1 MGGGKEA
8 EPLRCAGAGRAWLGR
23 ARKLSISG
31 QAFFSNRLQ
40 QEQTN
45 GFTPASA
52 KGEIRRERGGD
63 KTEKVVVGFRLS
75 HSSGY
80 PCETGT
86 WQAQTLL
93 SWCQVDVPAQGWR
106 SGRSTR
112 KCAPP
117 HHSADAGGGHP
128 CSLLDE
134 SVHIQELSPTPWES
148 QGAPARR
155 LGGRQFTQVGHL
167 KK

>member
-1 MGGGKEA
+1 MAVQQQQAPAGTDKWLHTRLCQRRDKE
-8 EPLRCAGAGRAWLGR
+8 
-23 ARKLSISG
+23 
-31 QAFFSNRLQ
+31 
-40 QEQTN
+40 
-45 GFTPASA
+45 
-52 KGEIRRERGGD
+52 RERGGD

-93 SWCQVDVPAQGWR
+93 SWCQVDAPARGWR